1 MLHTAFDPA
10 SGRCLVEFR
19 LQPEVGVERA
29 WLAGDFNDWSTT
41 ATPMVRREDGSL
53 SVTISLEPG
62 RSHRF
67 RYYFGDGRWENDWA
81 ADAYVDNHHG
91 GADSVVVTPPPPF
104 ASPPPPI
111 TEPGEARPAEPVADA
126 PADAGRETAM
136 AEAEP
141 VEAAEGVETGPAA
154 REGDAAPEPEPERR
168 TGVAASER
176 NRAEPGR
183 PGPDGTAEVGRDG
196 AAGGAYEPAGPALGG
211 RSGYLVVSRWRRL
224 AAMGLLLAGGAVAL
238 RGRHRVVRRRH

>member
-1 MLHTAFDPA
+1 VLHTAFDPA

-53 SVTISLEPG
+53 SVTLSLEPG

-111 TEPGEARPAEPVADA
+111 TEPAEARPAGPAAEA
-126 PADAGRETAM
+126 PADAGRETAV

-141 VEAAEGVETGPAA
+141 VEPAEAGG
-154 REGDAAPEPEPERR
+154 
-168 TGVAASER
+168 
-176 NRAEPGR
+176 
-183 PGPDGTAEVGRDG
+183 DG

-238 RGRHRVVRRRH
+238 RGRHRMVRRN